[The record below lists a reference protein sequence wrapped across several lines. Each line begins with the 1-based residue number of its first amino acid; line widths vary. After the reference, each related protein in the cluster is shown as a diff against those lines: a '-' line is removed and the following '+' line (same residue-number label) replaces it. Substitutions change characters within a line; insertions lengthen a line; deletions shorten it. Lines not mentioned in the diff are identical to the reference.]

1 MNIRPWRCGLCIA
14 LSLAL
19 CVVLPTA
26 VFAQSEVDAAPDDD
40 YPPHGSTP
48 IDTSPHPPQGEVG
61 GGGESG
67 KNWLIPAVI
76 VGAAALFSI
85 NRHLKAEQ
93 EEVREGNEGVKQLL
107 RDGPQLPTQFNASA
121 FGIRALVRGGWPIV
135 VDYALHRSGRV
146 QLRISIP
153 GADIVTYRLDQF
165 GLGRHLLRFDLPS
178 FLGDNL
184 KPAVVALTAADPQTG
199 TETIGDF
206 TVHGI
211 GIGPRAVGSIA
222 VDQLEFNPGE
232 VRVRNGDTAS
242 FAFRSRSDF
251 DNSAVEY
258 MHITQSPDGARKRY
272 VNGQHIGN
280 VRRGSRVESTP
291 SQRWNGQNEQAHV
304 STGRHQLQVRVWDD
318 GGDWIGAWSEALVR
332 VQ

>member
-1 MNIRPWRCGLCIA
+1 MSIRQWRRGLCIA

-19 CVVLPTA
+19 CVVTPTS
-26 VFAQSEVDAAPDDD
+26 VIAQSDYDYTPPPSRVPDGQ
-40 YPPHGSTP
+40 YPS
-48 IDTSPHPPQGEVG
+48 SEG
-61 GGGESG
+61 GGGGGGG

-76 VGAAALFSI
+76 IGAAALFAI
-85 NRHLKAEQ
+85 NRQLNAEK
-93 EEVREGNEGVKQLL
+93 EEVRNDSEGVRQLL

-135 VDYALHRSGRV
+135 VDYALHRPGRV

-153 GADIVTYRLDQF
+153 GAEIVTYRLDQF
-165 GLGRHLLRFDLPS
+165 GLGRHLLRFDLPP
-178 FLGDNL
+178 FLGDSL

-199 TETIGDF
+199 RETIDDF
-206 TVHGI
+206 TVYGV

-222 VDQLEFNPGE
+222 VDELEFNPGE

-242 FAFRSRSDF
+242 FAFHSRSDF

-258 MHITQSPDGARKRY
+258 MHVTQSPDGARKRY
-272 VNGQHIGN
+272 VNGQRIGN
-280 VRRGSRVESTP
+280 VLRGSRVESAP
-291 SQRWNGQNEQAHV
+291 SQRWDGHDEQARV
-304 STGRHQLQVRVWDD
+304 SKGRHQLQVRVWDD
-318 GGDWIGAWSEALVR
+318 GGDWVGAWSESLVR